1 MNYNTTRNYK
11 SNEFLNSEGQKNYQE
26 IQNRNIRLMFPGE
39 VRRLM
44 TEWELAFVES
54 LKLFKTKWSDKQR
67 EMLYKIYSK
76 YKNGK
81 GSTKKSQ
88 KV

>member
-1 MNYNTTRNYK
+1 MSKMNYNTTRNYK

-39 VRRLM
+39 VKRLM

-54 LKLFKTKWSDKQR
+54 LKVFKTKWSDKQR
-67 EMLYKIYSK
+67 ETLNKIYSK

-81 GSTKKSQ
+81 GPTKKS
-88 KV
+88 